1 MTGEDQRAAQY
12 ARLVQEQ
19 QTLLTTRQG
28 RARDLVNI
36 AMLPLQTMNDNT
48 MNEVKETG
56 EQCLIFWLQD
66 REFAIRAGSV
76 QSVER
81 LTPITPVPNSISWIK
96 GVMNLRGSIVS
107 VVDLREFLHLE
118 PAKLT
123 TRTRLLALQQHEM
136 VISFIV
142 DAVQEMLAISPES
155 IVSGKAGQA
164 AVPQWMLPYASGSI
178 FLQERTIVLLD
189 AERLLFSDKI
199 QRF

>member
-1 MTGEDQRAAQY
+1 
-12 ARLVQEQ
+12 
-19 QTLLTTRQG
+19 
-28 RARDLVNI
+28 
-36 AMLPLQTMNDNT
+36 
-48 MNEVKETG
+48 MNEGVVSETKNPG
-56 EQCLIFWLQD
+56 EQCLVFWLQD

-118 PAKLT
+118 PAKLNA
-123 TRTRLLALQQHEM
+123 RTRLLALQQQEM

-142 DAVQEMLAISPES
+142 DAVQEMLAVSPES
-155 IVSGKAGQA
+155 IVSGRAGQA
-164 AVPQWMLPYASGSI
+164 AVPQWMLPYASSSI
-178 FLQERTIVLLD
+178 LLQERMIVLLD
-189 AERLLFSDKI
+189 VERLLFSDKI